1 MGPTLMSH
9 MATYKIGRD
18 PYVDQSGFRSGE
30 KYEGEAVAP
39 QPGSLRR
46 YVRLHRLDATG
57 ERRSL
62 TVDAN
67 WVKAVPRSA
76 APEPDAR
83 VGALTANLPRDV
95 VQKLWEIASDPPDEC
110 SEHLNDA
117 HMLFQDHFPDFS
129 ILMDHRLELVAR
141 FTPVDGVAKEVR
153 ASSFGAAYA
162 HAARVVVGL

>member
-1 MGPTLMSH
+1 MSQ

-39 QPGSLRR
+39 RPGSVRR
-46 YVRLHRLDATG
+46 YVRLHRLDPAG
-57 ERRSL
+57 QRRSL

-67 WVKAVPRSA
+67 WVREIPPTA
-76 APEPDAR
+76 APELHAQI
-83 VGALTANLPRDV
+83 GALAANLPSDV

-129 ILMDHRLELVAR
+129 ILMDHRLELIAR
-141 FTPVDGVAKEVR
+141 FTPMDGVAKEVR